1 MPLPFSD
8 KSRMKIKVMF
18 DSRKQRKWKI
28 KDKKQERFWV
38 ERVFGWKDF
47 GAEKNDGIQLFS
59 P

>member
-1 MPLPFSD
+1 MPQPFSD

-18 DSRKQRKWKI
+18 GSRKQRKWKI
-28 KDKKQERFWV
+28 KDRKQERFWV

-47 GAEKNDGIQLFS
+47 GGEKNDGIQLFS

>member
-28 KDKKQERFWV
+28 KDRKQERFWV

-47 GAEKNDGIQLFS
+47 GGEKNDEIQLFS
-59 P
+59 S